1 MQVGLPKYKH
11 NDITSSLHTIG
22 YDGFSA
28 HIRSEEYLWFKQ
40 DAHKVNLL
48 AAWESGWVQSTYDV
62 SVGFAF
68 NNNDITVSLDWWA
81 RSPFPVYG
89 WQKRWLY
96 VFTLGG
102 SRKPGDWF
110 YEVSWLEEEERPGF
124 GFANDITVSLRRWL
138 RTAGYMYSTWYDE
151 VRTGGAVDD
160 WSGRS
165 DAYVSR
171 GFANPPAYARPD
183 AVSNPLPSPA

>member
-68 NNNDITVSLDWWA
+68 NNNIITVKATGGWGINSGTYL
-81 RSPFPVYG
+81 RSTMPGWDGDSREYG
-89 WQKRWLY
+89 WIVLAEEGKGWNTWY
-96 VFTLGG
+96 G
-102 SRKPGDWF
+102 SAAAG
-110 YEVSWLEEEERPGF
+110 
-124 GFANDITVSLRRWL
+124 GFA
-138 RTAGYMYSTWYDE
+138 
-151 VRTGGAVDD
+151 
-160 WSGRS
+160 
-165 DAYVSR
+165 
-171 GFANPPAYARPD
+171 
-183 AVSNPLPSPA
+183 